1 MKELIRYSIVVVLS
15 FSVGAAGII
24 IYNMSKKMDAL
35 NAQNDRLSI
44 QNTNME
50 FSLDSLGGVAKEIL
64 SENDYYQKND
74 SLHRSKKKEQDAY
87 ISLLKDR
94 VNILTAEIDELEGI
108 ISEEPDRT
116 KLAVAKSVKSIEAT
130 WEEKFTNFHVELSS
144 DGKAFANLE
153 DNHIVPNESQA
164 SIVSISKIQ
173 QQVAKT
179 PVVFRIA
186 FAILILVASAWFF
199 SQQKKR

>member
-15 FSVGAAGII
+15 FSVGATGII

-35 NAQNDRLSI
+35 NAQNDRLST

-50 FSLDSLGGVAKEIL
+50 FSLDSLGGVAKKIL

-94 VNILTAEIDELEGI
+94 VNILTAKIDDLEGV
-108 ISEEPDRT
+108 ISKEPDRT
-116 KLAVAKSVKSIEAT
+116 KLAVSEAVENIGT
-130 WEEKFTNFHVELSS
+130 TLAEKFTNFHAELSS
-144 DGKAFANLE
+144 DGKAFSNLE
-153 DNHIVPNESQA
+153 DNHITLDANQA

-173 QQVAKT
+173 QEVAKA
-179 PVVFRIA
+179 PVALRIA